1 MGWVILAIAGV
12 LEIAWAICLKKSN
25 GFTRPPWGALAIV
38 LSITSVVTLALA
50 LRTIELGTGYA
61 IWTGIGA
68 AGTAIAGIWL
78 FQEGYSPL
86 RLFFIGLILI
96 SIVGLR
102 FTAKSEAHPN
112 LPAASPAGRES
123 ADSGIVK

>member
-1 MGWVILAIAGV
+1 MGWIILAIAGV
-12 LEIAWAICLKKSN
+12 LEITWAICLKKSE

-38 LSITSVVTLALA
+38 LSIASVVLLALA
-50 LRTIELGTGYA
+50 LRTIGLGTGYA

-78 FQEGYSPL
+78 FQESASPL
-86 RLFFIGLILI
+86 RLFFIALILI

-102 FTAKSEAHPN
+102 MTAGK
-112 LPAASPAGRES
+112 
-123 ADSGIVK
+123 